1 MMAYI
6 GWIIALLVLGMLA
19 YPILQIIPSEG
30 QKRQIAF
37 RQAAMR
43 KGINIQIRHPEMPAE
58 LATQYPDMNRC
69 AAYFKPCDSTLT
81 QAFVAVRSNTDK
93 EWFWINDRRP
103 PAAMMTR
110 MLPAY
115 QEVPDFCLAIEQ
127 SQAGTT
133 LFLLD
138 SLPVEQ
144 IEALENTL
152 GRLNSIILK

>member
-30 QKRQIAF
+30 QKRQVAF

-43 KGINIQIRHPEMPAE
+43 KNIRIQIRHPEMAE
-58 LATQYPDMNRC
+58 GLASQYPDLNRC
-69 AAYFKPCDSTLT
+69 AAYFKPCESPLN
-81 QAFVAVRSNTDK
+81 QAFVAVRSNTDQ

-103 PAAMMTR
+103 PAAMMNR
-110 MLPAY
+110 MLQAY
-115 QEVPDFCLAIEQ
+115 REVPDFCLAIEQ
-127 SQAGTT
+127 SQAGST

-138 SLPVEQ
+138 SLPLEKVDAVEK
-144 IEALENTL
+144 ALD
-152 GRLNSIILK
+152 RLNSTIAI